1 MRLVVRGA
9 RAVTL
14 AEGPIPRRGAALRE
28 LSVVDR
34 ADVVT
39 SGGLIESVGPAGSA
53 RAEPGDTVIEAG
65 GRVLMP
71 GFVDCH
77 THLCSAGDRLD
88 EWERRLR
95 GETYLDILTAGGGIM
110 STVRA
115 VREMD
120 EAALADGLAR
130 RLVLALREGTTTVEV
145 KSGYGL
151 STVDELKMLRA
162 IRAAAAR
169 FPGTV
174 VSTALLGH
182 AKDAAVADFVARTIG
197 ETLPAVRRE
206 FPASPVDAF
215 CEAGAWSLDECAR
228 LFDAAMASGARVRVH
243 ADQFTPMGMTEWMI
257 ERSAA
262 SALAV
267 SVDHLEATAPAALRR
282 LAGSRLFGVM
292 LPCTGFHTD
301 DRYGRGRDFIDAGG
315 ALAIATNANPG
326 SSPTW
331 SAPLTIALAVR
342 KLGLTPA
349 EAIAACTV
357 NAAALLG
364 AADRGVIAPGKR
376 ADLVLL
382 RHTDERMLAHHIG
395 GNPVDAV
402 IVGSAVVSGDGER

>member
-1 MRLVVRGA
+1 MRLVIRGA

-14 AEGPIPRRGAALRE
+14 AEGPIPRRGAAMRE
-28 LSVVDR
+28 LSVIKR
-34 ADVVT
+34 ADVVV
-39 SGGLIESVGPAGSA
+39 SGGAIESVGTEGSA
-53 RAEPGDTVIEAG
+53 RAEPGDTVIEAD

-77 THLCSAGDRLD
+77 THLCWAGDRLD
-88 EWERRLR
+88 EWARKLR
-95 GETYLDILTAGGGIM
+95 GEAYLDILKAGGGIM

-115 VREMD
+115 VREAS
-120 EAALADGLAR
+120 EASLADELSR
-130 RLVLALREGTTTVEV
+130 RLSLALREGTTTVEV

-151 STVDELKMLRA
+151 STADERKMLRA
-162 IRAAAAR
+162 IRTAAAR

-182 AKDAAVADFVARTIG
+182 AKDPAISDFVERTIG
-197 ETLPAVRRE
+197 DTLPAVREE
-206 FPASPVDAF
+206 FPAAPIDAF

-228 LFDAAMASGARVRVH
+228 LFDAAMSGGARVRVH
-243 ADQFTPMGMTEWMI
+243 ADQFTPLGMTEWMI
-257 ERSAA
+257 DRRAA

-267 SVDHLEATAPAALRR
+267 SVDHLEATAPATLRR
-282 LAGSRLFGVM
+282 LAESGLFGVM

-301 DRYGRGRDFIDAGG
+301 DRYARGRDFIDAGG

-331 SAPLTIALAVR
+331 SMPLAIALAVR

-364 AADRGVIAPGKR
+364 FADRGVIAPGSR
-376 ADLVLL
+376 ADLALL

-402 IVGSAVVSGDGER
+402 IVGGVVLST